1 MIVLSKLGRLI
12 LILATI
18 FTIAIMVY
26 AAQPWGDNHAYKT
39 FSDYLTLFGYMA
51 WAISPY
57 FMLAIIFD
65 GFLHHPSASLTAL
78 VGTVLIVLAS
88 AALLIDAFF
97 VHINAQG
104 GLIFLFLPIPQWL
117 AALFLGLIC
126 LIVSKVIKKK
136 S

>member
-1 MIVLSKLGRLI
+1 MIGKSILGKLI
-12 LILATI
+12 LISAMI

-26 AAQPWGDNHAYKT
+26 AAQPWGDNYAYKT
-39 FSDYLTLFGYMA
+39 YYDYLTLIGYML

-57 FMLAIIFD
+57 FMLAIIFH
-65 GFLHHPSASLTAL
+65 GFRHHPSASLTAL

-97 VHINAQG
+97 VHIDAQG
-104 GLIFLFLPIPQWL
+104 GLIFLFLPIPQWF

-126 LIVSKVIKKK
+126 LIISKVIQKK

>member
-1 MIVLSKLGRLI
+1 
-12 LILATI
+12 
-18 FTIAIMVY
+18 MVY
-26 AAQPWGDNHAYKT
+26 AAQPWGDNYAYKG
-39 FSDYLTLFGYMA
+39 FSDYLTLFGYML

-57 FMLAIIFD
+57 FMLAIIFH
-65 GFLHHPSASLTAL
+65 GFRHHPSASLVAL

-88 AALLIDAFF
+88 AALLIDAIF
-97 VHINAQG
+97 VHIDAQG

-126 LIVSKVIKKK
+126 LIVYKVIKKK